1 MLTRPWASLRYTYPN
16 SRDDT
21 VSNCVIAFIANTNAH
36 TPSPL
41 CSRYAHQ
48 LGLTL
53 PETASAKTEDQALL
67 DAPPEAPARY
77 PLKADEVAGVTA
89 DWAGLRAK
97 VAALDPVGRYT
108 VRSIAYRRHLVEDG
122 RCAEPAQA
130 GRCPVAWLFLRPAK
144 FGPPWQLPGQV
155 CLRERG
161 GMIVGDDAVASFQGC
176 LALHTG

>member
-1 MLTRPWASLRYTYPN
+1 MHASP
-16 SRDDT
+16 
-21 VSNCVIAFIANTNAH
+21 
-36 TPSPL
+36 PL
-41 CSRYAHQ
+41 CSRYARQ

-53 PETASAKTEDQALL
+53 PETAAAKTDEQVGP
-67 DAPPEAPARY
+67 DASTETPARY

-89 DWAGLRAK
+89 DWASLRAK

-108 VRSIAYRRHLVEDG
+108 VRSIAFRRHLVEDG

-155 CLRERG
+155 GARERG
-161 GMIVGDDAVASFQGC
+161 WGEVGR
-176 LALHTG
+176 